1 MKFYMKKNIFLIY
14 IHTFLSTFIL
24 YYICDTLFYIERGL
38 TSNQYISFVGIAF
51 GVSLLFEIPFGIIAD
66 KYNKKLLLLI
76 SNVLFIICTI
86 IFINSYN
93 YFTFLIAIIINAIN
107 NSLSSGIINSI
118 LYESIDDKSTF
129 RKVLFY
135 NSFFYNLSYMIA
147 MIIGGYIGQEFGLVY
162 TYYITIIPFVIDFLV
177 LLMIKTNNTMKNVNV
192 ESNISILKNGINE
205 VINNSYLLK
214 LILTSSILFSGIKL
228 VEESHPEYSHNIG
241 ISVFM
246 IGIYTSLILLF
257 SIIGNYIGSKIKKK
271 QYNFVLNIHPIMSGA
286 CILLVGLLNNYFG
299 IMFIL
304 LIYIFSESFDNI
316 MMSELH
322 NNISSKSRVTV
333 ESINKFVLGIF
344 GVIFSFL
351 MTILLKFINI
361 NIMYI
366 IIGMIIILLGIFNLM
381 NLRKKRHCVNGDG
394 DF

>member
-1 MKFYMKKNIFLIY
+1 MKKNIFLIY

-147 MIIGGYIGQEFGLVY
+147 MIIGGYIGQKFGLVY

-192 ESNISILKNGINE
+192 ESNISILRNGINE